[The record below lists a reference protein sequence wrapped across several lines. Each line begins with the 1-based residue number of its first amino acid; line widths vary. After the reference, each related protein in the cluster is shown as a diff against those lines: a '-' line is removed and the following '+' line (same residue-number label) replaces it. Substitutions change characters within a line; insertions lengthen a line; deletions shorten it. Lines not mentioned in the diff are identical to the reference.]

1 MKRLEDDKA
10 IQQLVDRLLA
20 GESTLEE
27 ERMLA
32 AYFRA
37 HSAVKSEWEDAKL
50 LFDYI
55 DAGMTDSSQQQE
67 GELKNVPLWRTKVWR
82 FTIGVVSAAASL
94 LLLFTILPSRDA
106 NDELASKAKK
116 PQATGLAAVVAPA
129 AQKDVE
135 KKDET
140 VWSKAQKTE
149 RKRCRAEVKTQPAK
163 DAGHSFEKPK
173 AEQEEVMLPE
183 TDAETEA
190 LLDRMLAEVCSQQ
203 AQSKE
208 LLAQMTLLDN
218 YVVEYQK
225 W

>member
-1 MKRLEDDKA
+1 MKRLEDEKA

-55 DAGMTDSSQQQE
+55 DAGMTDGSQQQE

-82 FTIGVVSAAASL
+82 FAVGVVSAAALL

-116 PQATGLAAVVAPA
+116 PQATALAAVVAPA

-135 KKDET
+135 EKDET
-140 VWSKAQKTE
+140 AWSKVQKTE
-149 RKRCRAEVKTQPAK
+149 KKRCRAEVKTQPAK
-163 DAGHSFEKPK
+163 DAGHSFEKPQ

-190 LLDRMLAEVCSQQ
+190 LLDRMLAEACSQQ